1 MSEISVMDNVAEL
14 VSRIGELAAEV
25 EELDTPE
32 LVDAF
37 NVVKALNGAT
47 DKFQKRAREVI
58 IERRTEGGTNDKGH
72 RIMAGRTTGLKVT
85 TTTRV
90 SVSPK
95 AYEYLVEKLPVVA
108 DEVPKVPDLD
118 TAVRLLETMEVDP
131 RLYTVPTVTREFVE
145 ERVQTGDISAEHV
158 PNLIETKETFV
169 LR

>member
-85 TTTRV
+85 TRSEEHTSELQSRGH
-90 SVSPK
+90 
-95 AYEYLVEKLPVVA
+95 LVC
-108 DEVPKVPDLD
+108 
-118 TAVRLLETMEVDP
+118 RLLLE
-131 RLYTVPTVTREFVE
+131 
-145 ERVQTGDISAEHV
+145 
-158 PNLIETKETFV
+158 K
-169 LR
+169 